1 LLLILHSLLS
11 LELVGRTL
19 TGVAANG
26 AASRGPVLTRALEQ
40 RDETCWSQP
49 PLKERRGTTGE
60 QTTQAEKRKKQE
72 SDGARM

>member
-1 LLLILHSLLS
+1 
-11 LELVGRTL
+11 
-19 TGVAANG
+19 
-26 AASRGPVLTRALEQ
+26 VLTRALEQ

-49 PLKERRGTTGE
+49 LLKERRGTTGE

>member
-1 LLLILHSLLS
+1 LPHTARQA
-11 LELVGRTL
+11 GRQ
-19 TGVAANG
+19 A
-26 AASRGPVLTRALEQ
+26 LTRALEQ

-72 SDGARM
+72 SDGARV